1 MSFSNQKHL
10 ETQSL
15 LIFHIH
21 FHFSDIEK
29 SNVTDESTK
38 NYSTN
43 PLDSGWQ
50 WGYNAAIDFNID
62 TMSIKNMYNVYSDMK
77 ANPSGEIFKNFWR
90 HSFVLHD
97 KTDGLDCHE
106 TCHADIICSITHI
119 TEENF
124 KDCLIERGVAKEQ
137 INPPKENLPTPP
149 VPIKMTTTTSTT
161 TTTFTKIKLLP

>member
-1 MSFSNQKHL
+1 MVVHF
-10 ETQSL
+10 
-15 LIFHIH
+15 H
-21 FHFSDIEK
+21 FHFSGIEK

-97 KTDGLDCHE
+97 KTDGLDCKH

-124 KDCLIERGVAKEQ
+124 KDCLIFNVQNATITQ
-137 INPPKENLPTPP
+137 N
-149 VPIKMTTTTSTT
+149 
-161 TTTFTKIKLLP
+161 FLLEPRNT

>member
-1 MSFSNQKHL
+1 
-10 ETQSL
+10 
-15 LIFHIH
+15 
-21 FHFSDIEK
+21 
-29 SNVTDESTK
+29 
-38 NYSTN
+38 
-43 PLDSGWQ
+43 
-50 WGYNAAIDFNID
+50 
-62 TMSIKNMYNVYSDMK
+62 MSIKNMYNVYSDMK

-149 VPIKMTTTTSTT
+149 VPIKMTTTASTT

>member
-1 MSFSNQKHL
+1 M
-10 ETQSL
+10 
-15 LIFHIH
+15 H

-97 KTDGLDCHE
+97 KTDGLDCVVKFWVLVFE
-106 TCHADIICSITHI
+106 VCGEVFS
-119 TEENF
+119 
-124 KDCLIERGVAKEQ
+124 
-137 INPPKENLPTPP
+137 
-149 VPIKMTTTTSTT
+149 PIKKKCRLFFVIRTS
-161 TTTFTKIKLLP
+161 FVGTKSFYAGSTL